1 MYFILYLVL
10 INFIAFFVYMG
21 DKKASIHGYWRTSEA
36 SLHFIALIGGSIGA
50 LFSCYYL
57 RHKIK
62 KSFFMD
68 LLYLILGLQIV
79 LLGFQLSGLFNFK
92 EFIIA
97 FIG

>member
-21 DKKASIHGYWRTSEA
+21 DKKAAIHGYWRTSEA

-68 LLYLILGLQIV
+68 VLYLIIGVQIV
-79 LLGFQLSGLFNFK
+79 LFGFQFSGLFNVADFAMNLIK
-92 EFIIA
+92 
-97 FIG
+97 